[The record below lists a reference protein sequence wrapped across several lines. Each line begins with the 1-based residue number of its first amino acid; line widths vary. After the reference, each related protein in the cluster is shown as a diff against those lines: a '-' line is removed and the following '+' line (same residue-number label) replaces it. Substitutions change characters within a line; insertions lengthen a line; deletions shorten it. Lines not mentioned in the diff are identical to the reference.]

1 MKLDN
6 ARFECGKLIIE
17 TKDPEARRFVYTFQP
32 GEYEIKRAKKKRS
45 LEANAYMW
53 VLVDKIASAVG
64 VDKVTVYRE
73 AIKNI
78 AGNSEIVCVKQDAAE
93 KLIKGWGHNGI
104 GWIAETMPS
113 KLEGCVNVVLYYG
126 SSTYDTA
133 QMSTLIDHVVD
144 EAKQLGIETL
154 TPAELERMKAEWQ

>member
-32 GEYEIKRAKKKRS
+32 GEYEIKRAKKKLS

>member
-93 KLIKGWGHNGI
+93 KLIKGWEHNGI
-104 GWIAETMPS
+104 GWLTETMPS
-113 KLEGCVNVVLYYG
+113 KLPGCVNVVLYYG
-126 SSTYDTA
+126 SSIYDTA
-133 QMSTLIDHVVD
+133 QMSKLIDHIVY

-154 TPAELERMKAEWQ
+154 TPAELERMKAQWQ

>member
-17 TKDPEARRFVYTFQP
+17 TKDPEARRFVYTFRP

-133 QMSTLIDHVVD
+133 QMSRLIDHIVD

-154 TPAELERMKAEWQ
+154 TPAELERMKSAWL